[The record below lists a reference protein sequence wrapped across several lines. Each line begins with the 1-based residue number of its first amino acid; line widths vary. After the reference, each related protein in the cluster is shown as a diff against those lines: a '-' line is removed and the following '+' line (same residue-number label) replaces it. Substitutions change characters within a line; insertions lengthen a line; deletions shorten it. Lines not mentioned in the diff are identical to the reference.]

1 MYVYWIVQQQL
12 LWRYMQIVVVG
23 PMLLCLLT
31 GIVMLFCLLIVCF
44 VLWIYYATVNVV
56 FYILTMSI
64 IACLFI
70 YLLYTVFVI
79 FKWRKKKSKQHF
91 LSLSCTCPHW
101 GVVMLKKLRCRR
113 LARAPNVNHATE
125 IEHYINNI
133 LHRSERHCVSQIR
146 MKPIVFHKLCNILTE
161 RELIWQTAYMSI
173 RSK

>member
-1 MYVYWIVQQQL
+1 
-12 LWRYMQIVVVG
+12 MQIVVVG

-79 FKWRKKKSKQHF
+79 FK
-91 LSLSCTCPHW
+91 
-101 GVVMLKKLRCRR
+101 
-113 LARAPNVNHATE
+113 
-125 IEHYINNI
+125 
-133 LHRSERHCVSQIR
+133 
-146 MKPIVFHKLCNILTE
+146 
-161 RELIWQTAYMSI
+161 
-173 RSK
+173 